1 MKQIA
6 LFAGLCVALGG
17 APSAHAEPPVVYKI
31 DAAHSRLSY
40 KIVHKFHEVVGVSKQ
55 VQAAVALKPGEA
67 QVQIRVPVKSFDSGN
82 DNRDAHMK
90 ETVEAAK
97 FPFVMLKGLAK
108 GFALPAK
115 LPATVSTQLEGSLT
129 FHGITHP
136 IAVPVTV
143 AIPDAAH
150 LHVTTAFD
158 VSLDAYKVERP
169 SLMFIK
175 IDDACHIEADL
186 TLAR

>member
-1 MKQIA
+1 MKT
-6 LFAGLCVALGG
+6 FATLIGLCVALGG
-17 APSAHAEPPVVYKI
+17 SLPARAEAPAVYKI
-31 DAAHSRLSY
+31 DVAHSQLSY

-67 QVQIRVPVKSFDSGN
+67 QVQIRVAVKTFDSGN
-82 DNRDAHMK
+82 ANRDAHMK
-90 ETVEAAK
+90 KTVEATS
-97 FPFVMLKGLAK
+97 FPLVTLKGVAK

-115 LPATVSTQLEGSLT
+115 LPATVTTTLQGSLT
-129 FHGITHP
+129 FHGVTQP

-158 VSLDAYKVERP
+158 VSLDAYKIERP

-175 IDDACHIEADL
+175 IDDACHIQADL
-186 TLAR
+186 LLAR